1 MNWTSSDYLQLGLL
15 VTTFLAVLVAL
26 FGEMF
31 REWFKKPNISLK
43 FDKKSDRC
51 FRYATV
57 PSDIIQVEQ
66 RNPFKNVERA
76 YYRLKVKNE
85 GGLAKNVKIKIDIFD
100 SEEKE
105 IQFFE
110 PSTLRWISGKE
121 REDLTKEEVNYVN
134 ICSQV
139 IDHETFSQENIN
151 GFLVPG
157 AKETISRRL
166 RVELFDTSQRGII
179 WDLPRDNYMFKIMV
193 YGDNFDPLRKNF
205 EFKKPL
211 SDTQLG
217 DLSEVRVQAS
227 RFREWENKRE

>member
-43 FDKKSDRC
+43 FDQKSDRC

-121 REDLTKEEVNYVN
+121 REDLTKE
-134 ICSQV
+134 
-139 IDHETFSQENIN
+139 
-151 GFLVPG
+151 
-157 AKETISRRL
+157 AKGRHL
-166 RVELFDTSQRGII
+166 
-179 WDLPRDNYMFKIMV
+179 LP
-193 YGDNFDPLRKNF
+193 
-205 EFKKPL
+205 
-211 SDTQLG
+211 
-217 DLSEVRVQAS
+217 
-227 RFREWENKRE
+227 